1 VENNKEKVFCKDCK
15 FCHMPNIIEH
25 YYCKHSA
32 NIDIVITPFKTFN
45 NCKKIYYNTPTTHNS
60 KDSGILN
67 QYNDCPYYIKVT
79 NFWSKLIRKLFW

>member
-1 VENNKEKVFCKDCK
+1 MENNKEKVFCKDCK

-25 YYCKHSA
+25 YY
-32 NIDIVITPFKTFN
+32 
-45 NCKKIYYNTPTTHNS
+45 NTPTTHNP